1 MPFPDISIRR
11 VRDKTFRGVLHM
23 TKQEVMEPNFVDSI
37 ILIQRSSVPQL
48 CGNSYL
54 EIVEVKYAPAQ

>member
-1 MPFPDISIRR
+1 
-11 VRDKTFRGVLHM
+11 M

-48 CGNSYL
+48 CSNSYL